1 MRWTT
6 ELRFH
11 VEQYAEDLVRSG
23 VPREEALRR
32 ARLEFGG
39 VERVKEEGREAR
51 RLNILD
57 SVLQDLRYA
66 ARLMRNG
73 PGFTAVAILTLALGI
88 GATTA
93 IFSIVNAVLFKPLPY
108 KDSSR
113 LVIFRTHTGMFPK
126 FTLNLT
132 WPAFEALR
140 TQAGLQ
146 EIAACT
152 QTDMTLTGGKQ
163 ADEFSVAAISSG
175 FFEQVGAQASIGPL
189 AIRE

>member
-1 MRWTT
+1 MWSK
-6 ELRFH
+6 
-11 VEQYAEDLVRSG
+11 YAEDLVRSG

-39 VERVKEEGREAR
+39 VERVKEEGRRAR

-57 SVLQDLRYA
+57 SVIQDLRYA
-66 ARLMRNG
+66 ARLMHKS
-73 PGFTAVAILTLALGI
+73 PGFTVVAILTLALGI

-93 IFSIVNAVLFKPLPY
+93 IFSIVNTILFKPLPY

-126 FTLNLT
+126 FTLNLS

-146 EIAACT
+146 EIAACG

-163 ADEFSVAAISSG
+163 ADEFSVAAVSNG
-175 FFEQVGAQASIGPL
+175 FFEQVGATGGTGASAG
-189 AIRE
+189 